1 MSDPDSP
8 IDDTS
13 NPGPTLADVTR
24 VARLSRLALDDA
36 GLEAAR
42 HDLTAILE
50 HVAALGTLDVEGVEP
65 MARPHDQVN
74 RLAEDIPGPTLDRR
88 TVLDLAPAVEGDYI
102 AVPKVLGEG
111 GA

>member
-1 MSDPDSP
+1 MAETDANNDV
-8 IDDTS
+8 
-13 NPGPTLADVTR
+13 PGPTIEDVTR
-24 VARLSRLALDDA
+24 VARLSRLALDEA

-42 HDLTAILE
+42 ADLTAILG

-74 RLAEDIPGPTLDRR
+74 RLAEDVPGPTLDRR
-88 TVLDLAPAVEGDYI
+88 VVLDLAPAVEGDYI